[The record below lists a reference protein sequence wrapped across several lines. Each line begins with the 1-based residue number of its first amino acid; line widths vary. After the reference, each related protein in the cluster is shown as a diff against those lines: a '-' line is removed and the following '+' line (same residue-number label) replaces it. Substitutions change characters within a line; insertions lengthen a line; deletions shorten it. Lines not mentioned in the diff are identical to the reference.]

1 MTRQTKQQRCP
12 LPARQYSAGMEHSK
26 QACRP
31 LGCRGCHGRSVYP
44 ISTRRGRLCP
54 ALHYYWH
61 PRIFRPSYGP
71 GKWAAAAQ
79 LTTGIEIKLSSSCSA
94 VGSRLCHFDPWRL
107 IRTYRGFYVVLSEMH
122 TYGIPTKSRWNDK
135 NCCQKHKSAENYVIR
150 NIFAICFHS
159 EKKSSKS
166 KLWHPIIIE

>member
-1 MTRQTKQQRCP
+1 MFDEIHFSFIDSLKICFKAQRENKVLSCNFTNVTRQTKQQRCP

-31 LGCRGCHGRSVYP
+31 LGCHGKSVLSYLNQERQIMP
-44 ISTRRGRLCP
+44 ITLILAPPWFSDLPT
-54 ALHYYWH
+54 ALV
-61 PRIFRPSYGP
+61 SEQ
-71 GKWAAAAQ
+71 Q

-122 TYGIPTKSRWNDK
+122 TYGIPTKAGEMTKTAAK
-135 NCCQKHKSAENYVIR
+135 NTSQLCSIM
-150 NIFAICFHS
+150 
-159 EKKSSKS
+159 
-166 KLWHPIIIE
+166 